1 MAKSKRQQRIRNM
14 YSKMASG
21 IRRRAKRL
29 QKEYGPWLKSAND
42 ALSMAKPLREL
53 GTDVSTKDLKRAMK
67 QLQRLRPAM
76 YKKDIEKNLQATIEQ
91 LHNPKTPGSSRY
103 ESINRGNIMEFLGMM
118 EDIYY
123 KSLAK
128 IYGSPEVAQ
137 QINQIAGSRKPMTNE
152 QLLLNMQA
160 WSEYID
166 EKKERAEKRGKT
178 YMPPKLNIR
187 RKPGKKSGSK
197 KLLWMIIS
205 PLIS

>member
-1 MAKSKRQQRIRNM
+1 MAKSKRQQQIRTA
-14 YSKMASG
+14 YSKLASSV
-21 IRRRAKRL
+21 RARATRL
-29 QKEYGPWLKSAND
+29 KKEYGPWLKSAND
-42 ALSMAKPLREL
+42 ALAMAKPLRQL
-53 GTDVSTKDLKRAMK
+53 GSDVTTKDLKRAMK

-76 YKKDIEKNLQATIEQ
+76 YKKEIERSLRSTIEQ

-103 ESINRGNIMEFLGMM
+103 ENINRGNIVEFLGMM

-123 KSLAK
+123 KSLAH
-128 IYGSPEVAQ
+128 IYGSPEVSQ

-152 QLLLNMQA
+152 QLILNMQA

-178 YMPPKLNIR
+178 YIPPKLNIR

-197 KLLWMIIS
+197 NYG
-205 PLIS
+205 